1 MIYRKLFIWVIFILF
16 ISCDDS
22 EKQTNSQNN
31 QKGTVKSKTVAKKK
45 QEDNTILSN
54 KNVVSFL
61 NTYAEENTANQVLMH
76 TSLGDIKIKL
86 YDDTPLHRANFIRL
100 VKKDFYDKTLFYR
113 VIKGFVV
120 QGGGSDDLAH
130 GRKKRKI
137 GKYMIPS
144 EFVAGN
150 IHKKGALAAA
160 RNYEDNPDKKSNPF
174 DFYFVHGQQYDKLTL
189 DAMAD
194 EKGIEFNDKQQ
205 NAYLSLGGAPH
216 LDGEHTVFGEVTE
229 GLNVIDDIA
238 SKEVGEGDWPIE
250 NVYIESIEI
259 LN

>member
-1 MIYRKLFIWVIFILF
+1 MTYKIYLLGILCLLLVGC
-16 ISCDDS
+16 SEGGDKDDS
-22 EKQTNSQNN
+22 GNSKDKSEKE
-31 QKGTVKSKTVAKKK
+31 KVKK
-45 QEDNTILSN
+45 QKKVEDNTVLTD

-61 NTYAEENTANQVLMH
+61 TEYAKENPEDQVIMK

-86 YDDTPLHRANFIRL
+86 YENTPLHRANFIRL
-100 VKKDFYDKTLFYR
+100 AKKDFYDNTLFYR

-137 GKYMIPS
+137 GKYNIPA
-144 EFVAGN
+144 EFKSGN

-160 RNYEDNPDKKSNPF
+160 RNYENNPDKKSNPF

-194 EKGIEFNDKQQ
+194 EKGITFSEKQKT
-205 NAYLSLGGAPH
+205 AYLNIGGAPH
-216 LDGEHTVFGEVTE
+216 LDGEHTVFGEVIE
-229 GLNVIDDIA
+229 GLDIIDEIA
-238 SKEVGEGDWPIE
+238 SKEVGEGDWPVE

-259 LN
+259 VK